1 MTLRDECQGNQH
13 AEEVALFASSA
24 ALRDHAK
31 GEADEVREEK
41 KKKMQGR
48 KKLQSSQ
55 TFHFICI
62 GLLLLAFHLSR
73 CYLNRYSEDSNTKRK
88 IK

>member
-1 MTLRDECQGNQH
+1 MTPRDECQGNQR

-31 GEADEVREEK
+31 GKTHEVREL
-41 KKKMQGR
+41 KKMQGR
-48 KKLQSSQ
+48 KKLQRSQ
-55 TFHFICI
+55 SYHFICI
-62 GLLLLAFHLSR
+62 GLLLLVFHLSR

>member
-41 KKKMQGR
+41 KKNAR
-48 KKLQSSQ
+48 KEEATEQADLP
-55 TFHFICI
+55 
-62 GLLLLAFHLSR
+62 FHLYWTPTACIS
-73 CYLNRYSEDSNTKRK
+73 SEQMLLEQ
-88 IK
+88 IF

>member
-31 GEADEVREEK
+31 GEAHEVREEK
-41 KKKMQGR
+41 KKNAR
-48 KKLQSSQ
+48 KEEATEQADLP
-55 TFHFICI
+55 
-62 GLLLLAFHLSR
+62 FHLYWTPTACIS
-73 CYLNRYSEDSNTKRK
+73 SEQMLLEQ
-88 IK
+88 IF

>member
-41 KKKMQGR
+41 KKKNAR
-48 KKLQSSQ
+48 KEEATEQSD
-55 TFHFICI
+55 
-62 GLLLLAFHLSR
+62 LPFHLYWTPTACIS
-73 CYLNRYSEDSNTKRK
+73 SEQMLLKQ
-88 IK
+88 IF

>member
-31 GEADEVREEK
+31 GEAHEVREE

-48 KKLQSSQ
+48 KKLQSRQ

-73 CYLNRYSEDSNTKRK
+73 CYLNRYSEDGNKERK

>member
-31 GEADEVREEK
+31 GEAHEVRE
-41 KKKMQGR
+41 
-48 KKLQSSQ
+48 
-55 TFHFICI
+55 
-62 GLLLLAFHLSR
+62 
-73 CYLNRYSEDSNTKRK
+73 
-88 IK
+88 